1 MWAGFHL
8 KTHTSEKVK
17 CKSSRHSTLGIGFQ
31 IRMPS
36 TPISRNSLPKPTISK
51 QVQVYKVM
59 VNSHLTNRLFPEVAI
74 CQYVKFNFLGLCCDY
89 SLVLSS
95 RAELRYMQSTAKL
108 VGKAASHTHTVTVS
122 LAEETKFI
130 TFSLLSRT
138 RSFSVNSWDAWVSMA
153 RRAK

>member
-1 MWAGFHL
+1 L
-8 KTHTSEKVK
+8 DSRSE
-17 CKSSRHSTLGIGFQ
+17 CHPHPFQ
-31 IRMPS
+31 EIP
-36 TPISRNSLPKPTISK
+36 LPKPTISK
-51 QVQVYKVM
+51 QVKVYQVR
-59 VNSHLTNRLFPEVAI
+59 VNSHLTNRLSPEVAI

-89 SLVLSS
+89 SSVLSS
-95 RAELRYMQSTAKL
+95 RAELRYMHSTAKPI
-108 VGKAASHTHTVTVS
+108 GKAAIHTHTVTVS